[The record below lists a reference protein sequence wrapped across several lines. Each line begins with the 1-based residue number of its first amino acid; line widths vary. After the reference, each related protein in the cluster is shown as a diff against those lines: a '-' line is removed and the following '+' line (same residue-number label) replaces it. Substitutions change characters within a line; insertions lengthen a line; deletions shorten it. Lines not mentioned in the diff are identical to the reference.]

1 MLKTVDT
8 TAFSEEQKE
17 RFTYAFYRASWRTL
31 GSLLRVMS
39 DDFAWDADTPAP
51 WGCPWLWCEE
61 IDATGHTVEELAEDF
76 FRRSMPEIE
85 EAVRETLDAR
95 AAADEDEDE

>member
-1 MLKTVDT
+1 MLNTVDT

-17 RFTYAFYRASWRTL
+17 RFTYAFYRDSWRAL
-31 GSLLRVMS
+31 GSLLRAMS
-39 DDFAWDADTPAP
+39 DDFEWDAETPAP

-61 IDATGHTVEELAEDF
+61 IEATGRTIEEQAEDF
-76 FRRSMPEIE
+76 FRRNMPEIE

-95 AAADEDEDE
+95 AAADEDE

>member
-17 RFTYAFYRASWRTL
+17 RFTDAFYRASWCAM
-31 GSLLRVMS
+31 GSLLRTMS

-61 IDATGHTVEELAEDF
+61 IEATGRTIEELAEDF
-76 FRRSMPEIE
+76 FRRNRAEIE

-95 AAADEDEDE
+95 AVAAADE